1 MAARLARIVAAPWF
15 TTAVLIVIVV
25 NAVALGLETYSGVE
39 DRMGDLLGV
48 VNDVCLAI
56 FVAELAMRI
65 GAYGRRPWDFFRDGW
80 NVFDFVVI
88 AIAFVP
94 GIRESSTLLRLARLA
109 RVVRIVRLFP
119 DLRVLLAGVWRSIPP
134 LFAIALATGML
145 LFVYGMVG
153 WTLFADELPDD
164 WGNIGRAMLTL
175 FVMLT
180 LENFPTYMDAGM
192 EVHPW
197 SWVYFVSFI
206 LIAAFVVINVLIGIV
221 LNSMEEAREAE
232 RRKTVRE
239 RLGAERPSPVDADA
253 SVPVVERIGI
263 LRAALDELEAELS
276 VGRTGRAGR
285 VDAAEAISGLLPG
298 LRLGLRSQSASRE
311 REARHR
317 PIGLWPALGE
327 QDHLLDPRACRRA
340 LGMVE
345 LEEVAGRVADVQL
358 RLASREAR
366 RSRSRSSSG
375 RGSRAPAPARRSHDV
390 VHLEGEMR
398 IVGGSSGRSKRCTWS
413 APARSHCTGKP
424 KSGVGSGSS
433 PSTST

>member
-1 MAARLARIVAAPWF
+1 MSERLTRIVAAHWF
-15 TTAVLIVIVV
+15 TTVVLVVIVV
-25 NAVALGLETYSGVE
+25 NAVALGLETYDGIA
-39 DRMGDLLGV
+39 DRFGDELGV
-48 VNDVCLAI
+48 VNDVCLGI
-56 FVAELAMRI
+56 FVVELVLRI
-65 GAYGRRPWDFFRDGW
+65 GAYGRRPWDFFRNGW

-221 LNSMEEAREAE
+221 LNSMEEAREEE
-232 RRKTVRE
+232 RRRAVRE
-239 RLGAERPSPVDADA
+239 RLGVERPGAVDPDA
-253 SVPVVERIGI
+253 SAPVVERIGI

-276 VGRTGRAGR
+276 AG
-285 VDAAEAISGLLPG
+285 P
-298 LRLGLRSQSASRE
+298 
-311 REARHR
+311 R
-317 PIGLWPALGE
+317 P
-327 QDHLLDPRACRRA
+327 D
-340 LGMVE
+340 
-345 LEEVAGRVADVQL
+345 
-358 RLASREAR
+358 
-366 RSRSRSSSG
+366 
-375 RGSRAPAPARRSHDV
+375 
-390 VHLEGEMR
+390 
-398 IVGGSSGRSKRCTWS
+398 SKS
-413 APARSHCTGKP
+413 APS
-424 KSGVGSGSS
+424 
-433 PSTST
+433 